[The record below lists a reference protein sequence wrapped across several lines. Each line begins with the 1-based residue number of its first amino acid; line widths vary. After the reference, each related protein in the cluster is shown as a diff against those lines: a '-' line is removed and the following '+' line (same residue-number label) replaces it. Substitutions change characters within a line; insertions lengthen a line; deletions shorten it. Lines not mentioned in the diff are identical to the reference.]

1 MSDEP
6 IPIRQAIAA
15 LVAGRT
21 KNPPAVDVLERS
33 GIRADHDL
41 SSIAPIHPNRESRP
55 GPRSHRVSSGS
66 RTPTLVD
73 QATDSLDLE
82 QDLAALSGDTLSV
95 DRARHLEERYSVV
108 RLLGEGG
115 MGEVFLAKDRNLGRE
130 VALKTIPP
138 QRMDAKRLAR
148 FVAEARITAQLEHPG
163 IVPIHDLFISGQGDI
178 YYTMKRVQGRTLRE
192 VLDDLADGEPASV
205 DRWNLNRLLSVFLTA
220 CQAVAYAHTRRVI
233 HRDLKPDNIMLG
245 DFGEVLL
252 MDWGV
257 ARMMDDAPEELQE
270 VVRDGASLLKTAD
283 GAMVGSPAYMAPES
297 LQGRTDEV
305 GLPSDVFALGVILYE
320 ILTLH
325 RPFRADTLGRL
336 LYLVIRGEFQQ
347 PAERAPGRDIP
358 ADVEAICLQALA
370 RRPED
375 RYPDA
380 GALTVALEE
389 WLERVRPRQEAD
401 RLVAEGKEL
410 MLLFARAA
418 SDAEEAD
425 LKARLMGAELKPW
438 DPLEMKRLVWE
449 AQRESDDAVAR
460 ADTLFGDCEAAF
472 ESALSHLLEYRPAL
486 EGLADLYWIRFLQAE
501 EARDPRWMRRWEELI
516 LRYAHE
522 RYARRLAGAGTLT
535 LDTRPPGSRVTL
547 YPLQAEDGRSVPGP
561 ARELGRTPLVRTP
574 AQMGSYEI
582 RLALVGRATLRFP
595 MVLRRLQNLET
606 SVRLPPADAV
616 PADAIAIPAGPA
628 LLGGDLAAISGL
640 PESDVFVADFAI
652 SRYPVT
658 VLDYLRFLS
667 DLRRQDPGEAR
678 LRSPRARGSRGVRQ
692 EPLFDLP
699 DDGSFE
705 LPFTDLDGTV
715 WHAEQPIVSISIED
729 ARAFAAWLS
738 HRDGVPYRLP
748 TESEW
753 EKAARGV
760 DRRIF
765 PWGNRFD
772 ASFCVMSE
780 SSPDPPD
787 LPAVGAVPTDVSPY
801 GVRDLGGGVRDWCE
815 WDGDEAAL
823 SGRFPIRG
831 GSYGTVEVYCRC
843 ASRSV
848 VEPGYV
854 GSHVGFR
861 LAVDL

>member
-1 MSDEP
+1 VSDEP
-6 IPIRQAIAA
+6 SSIRQAIAA
-15 LVAGRT
+15 LVAGRG
-21 KNPPAVDVLERS
+21 KAPPAVDVLERS

-41 SSIAPIHPNRESRP
+41 SSVAPTDPADEP
-55 GPRSHRVSSGS
+55 TDPRAHRLTPGS

-73 QATDSLDLE
+73 PVTESLE
-82 QDLAALSGDTLSV
+82 FEADLAALSHDAVLV
-95 DRARHLEERYSVV
+95 DHARNLEDRYNVV

-115 MGEVFLAKDRNLGRE
+115 MGEVHLARDRNLGRE

-138 QRMDAKRLAR
+138 ERMDAKRLAR

-163 IVPIHDLFISGQGDI
+163 IVPIHDLFISGDGDI
-178 YYTMKRVQGRTLRE
+178 YYTMKRVQGRTLRD
-192 VLDDLADGEPASV
+192 VLDDLADADPAAV
-205 DRWNLNRLLSVFLTA
+205 DRWNLNRLLGVFLTA
-220 CQAVAYAHTRRVI
+220 CQAVAYAHTRRVL

-257 ARMMDDAPEELQE
+257 ARMLDDAPEELLE

-297 LQGRTDEV
+297 LQGQTDEV
-305 GLPSDVFALGVILYE
+305 GLPSDVFSLGVILYE

-325 RPFRADTLGRL
+325 RPFRAETLGRL
-336 LYLVIRGEFQQ
+336 LYLVIRGEFQP
-347 PAERAPGRDIP
+347 PAERSPGRDIP
-358 ADVEAICLQALA
+358 ADVEAICLKALA
-370 RRPED
+370 RRAED
-375 RYPDA
+375 RYADA
-380 GALTVALEE
+380 GEMTAALEE

-401 RLVAEGKEL
+401 RLVAEGREL

-449 AQRESDDAVAR
+449 AERESADAVAE

-472 ESALSHLLEYRPAL
+472 ESALSHLPEYRPAR

-501 EARDPRWMRRWEELI
+501 EARDPRWMRRWQELI
-516 LRYAHE
+516 LRYAPE
-522 RYARRLAGAGTLT
+522 RYARRLAGAGTVT
-535 LDTRPPGSRVTL
+535 LETRPPGARVTL

-561 ARELGRTPLVRTP
+561 ARELGRTPLLRTP

-582 RLALVGRATLRFP
+582 RLARRGSATLRFP
-595 MVLRRLQNLET
+595 MVLRRLQNLEVG
-606 SVRLPPADAV
+606 VRLPPARIV
-616 PADAIAIPAGPA
+616 PPDSIPIPAGPA
-628 LLGGDLAAISGL
+628 LLGGDPAAISGL
-640 PESDVFVADFAI
+640 PEADVYVADFAI
-652 SRYPVT
+652 ARYPVT
-658 VLDYLRFLS
+658 VQDYLRFLS
-667 DLRRQDPGEAR
+667 DLRLRDAAEAQ

-705 LPFTDLDGTV
+705 LPFTDLDGTA
-715 WHAEQPIVSISIED
+715 WHADQPIVSISIED
-729 ARAFAAWLS
+729 ARAYAAWLS
-738 HRDGVPYRLP
+738 LQHEVAYRLP

-787 LPAVGAVPTDVSPY
+787 LPAIGAVPTDVSPY

-815 WDGDEAAL
+815 WDGGEGVL
-823 SGRFPIRG
+823 GGRLPIRG

-861 LAVDL
+861 LVVDL